1 MNVKYAVTGVK
12 RFIAPGPIWAYK
24 NESPG
29 YGFIGTRRLSW
40 SPFLRTKQTKN
51 IPCSWSV
58 CNVYIANPVFLL
70 MFIMKCKKNELNKT
84 LCKNLLTVIG
94 GQCACEK
101 FLFMSKNCFCQWNMF
116 KSLYTRKKNLDARQH
131 LPPLGFQLFLIKK
144 AHSFWLKTFLRNH
157 GMIAHSSKLTKNIGA
172 GL

>member
-1 MNVKYAVTGVK
+1 MNVKYAVTGMK

-29 YGFIGTRRLSW
+29 YGFIGTRHLSW

-94 GQCACEK
+94 GQCTCEK
-101 FLFMSKNCFCQWNMF
+101 FLANETCLRAC
-116 KSLYTRKKNLDARQH
+116 TPERKILMWDNTF
-131 LPPLGFQLFLIKK
+131 PPWVFNYF
-144 AHSFWLKTFLRNH
+144 
-157 GMIAHSSKLTKNIGA
+157 
-172 GL
+172 